1 MPLVNLVKTITL
13 CPGSGN
19 QRIDNFV
26 PEGKLDTNFLDN
38 SNNPSPKPSPKP
50 QRARI
55 NDVQISDR
63 YILFNPLTSE
73 PLFSRSFGNQKF
85 RDN

>member
-1 MPLVNLVKTITL
+1 MQLPLVNYRFKTFL
-13 CPGSGN
+13 RAGSGN

-38 SNNPSPKPSPKP
+38 SNNPSPRPSPKP
-50 QRARI
+50 QRAKI

-63 YILFNPLTSE
+63 YMF
-73 PLFSRSFGNQKF
+73 
-85 RDN
+85 